1 MNEIL
6 KVLQRYQLTAVK
18 KGMSFD
24 IDITN
29 NKGVVTTKVTINYNG
44 YGVARSAAM
53 MDVRF
58 NNEKKDF
65 VLLEKFNRIRSF
77 IDSCPQQIN

>member
-6 KVLQRYQLTAVK
+6 RVLQRYQLNAVK

-29 NKGVVTTKVTINYNG
+29 DKGVVTTKVTINYNG

-58 NNEKKDF
+58 K
-65 VLLEKFNRIRSF
+65 LSLIH
-77 IDSCPQQIN
+77 I